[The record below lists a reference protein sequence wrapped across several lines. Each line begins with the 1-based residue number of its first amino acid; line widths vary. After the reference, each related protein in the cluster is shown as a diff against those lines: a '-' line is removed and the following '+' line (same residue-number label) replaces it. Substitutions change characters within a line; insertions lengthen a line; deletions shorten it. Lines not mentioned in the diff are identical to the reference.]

1 MVITPEQ
8 FAQFSTHGGIA
19 PATIHALVGDGDGTG
34 SHLAQT
40 LEAHGMA
47 EPGIAAQFLAAC
59 YLASKGFVSFVV
71 PHAAD
76 TTRVE
81 AQWPE
86 SWIEARACDWT
97 TWNLNSDAREWDFNV
112 IVDHFAR
119 SFEFTRSYPEIWR
132 VLNRVCDALGVRNEF
147 SLGDNLG

>member
-1 MVITPEQ
+1 MVITPQQ
-8 FAQFSTHGGIA
+8 FAAFSPHNGIA
-19 PATIHALVGDGDGTG
+19 PFTIHALVGEGDGAS

-40 LEAHGMA
+40 LEAHGIT
-47 EPGIAAQFLAAC
+47 EPGVVAQFLAAC
-59 YLASKGFVSFVV
+59 HLASDGFTSFVA

-81 AQWPE
+81 FQSPE
-86 SWIEARACDWT
+86 SWVEARACDWT
-97 TWNLNSDAREWDFNV
+97 TWNLTSDAREWDFNV

-119 SFEFTRSYPEIWR
+119 SFEITHSYPEIWR
-132 VLNRVCDALGVRNEF
+132 TLQIVCDALNVRNEF

>member
-1 MVITPEQ
+1 MVITPQQ
-8 FAQFSTHGGIA
+8 FAAFSPHNGIA
-19 PATIHALVGDGDGTG
+19 PATIHALCGDGDGTG

-40 LEAHGMA
+40 LEAHGMT

-59 YLASKGFVSFVV
+59 HLASKGFVSFVV

-76 TTRVE
+76 AKRVE
-81 AQWPE
+81 FQWPE
-86 SWIEARACDWT
+86 SWVEARACDWT

-132 VLNRVCDALGVRNEF
+132 VLNRVCRALGVEDQSEEF
-147 SLGDNLG
+147 ALQD